1 MKTLFS
7 VAFVTAAT
15 LGMGAALAQDTAT
28 LEEIV
33 VTASKREQTLNDIPV
48 AVSVTSAETLE
59 KAHITDI
66 LDLHTAVPSLRT
78 SQLQT
83 STQTNFIIRGF
94 GNGANNPGIESSVG
108 VFIDGVYRSRSASQI
123 GDLVDVER
131 IEVLRGPQSTL
142 FGQNASVGVISVI
155 TKKPSF
161 TPTGMVEVGFGE
173 YNSQMARAGYSGPI
187 SDRFAFSLSGNYNKR
202 DGYFKN
208 LNTGHD
214 INDRDRWD
222 ARGQLLF
229 NATDDLTFRLIA
241 DTSSIDELC
250 CGVSNLLNGP
260 TGAIITSPS
269 VGGQIYTGSP
279 FDRRGYFNKDPYN
292 KVDNDGVSLQVDWS
306 HGDWT
311 LTSITADR
319 NQKAKFDYD
328 ADFTSADIL
337 ANNLND
343 SKIDTFTEELRLS
356 FDNGGPVTGLLGG
369 YYFDENVDY
378 SDTLTWGDDIRP
390 YAEGLTGG
398 PQALF
403 VLERLLEAFHQP
415 TPHPPGSLAGVLL
428 QGGQGQVI
436 TTSQDSK
443 VTTLFGQLDWKATD
457 RMTLTAGVAY
467 AQVKKDVSIDQ
478 TDTDVFSSLDLVA
491 QVGFPYA
498 LFIGGLP
505 ATSGDDVNAD
515 HASVTQCSATSPPPN
530 CNPFLPLYPYQFLAP
545 VVPFSNDHSDD
556 SQTTFT
562 ARVSF
567 DLNDSIMM
575 YGGVSTGFKATSW
588 NLSRDTTP
596 IEPAGGARSPLGGFP
611 NQYDANFGA
620 PPPAPLFRRYGTR
633 LAGPEESTVYEIGF
647 KGKWPRTA
655 LNVAL
660 FDEEIKDFQSNTF
673 LGTGF
678 GLLNAGKQSVQGG
691 EFDLL
696 FVPSEHWEF
705 SVAATFLDPLYD
717 SFAIGPAV
725 QNQPGDA
732 ATTDLTGTKPAGISS
747 FTSVVAAT
755 YRWTVASFDA
765 FFRADLDHESSV
777 RVIENVPEEV
787 ATREVNTVN
796 ASAGLS
802 RDGWDVQ
809 LWGRNLTD
817 DHYLISAFPSVAQS
831 GSYSGYPSQPRT
843 YGVTIRKR
851 F

>member
-7 VAFVTAAT
+7 VVFVTAAAF
-15 LGMGAALAQDTAT
+15 GAGAAMAQDTVA

-173 YNSQMARAGYSGPI
+173 YNSQMVRAGYSGPI

-208 LNTGHD
+208 LTSGHD

-250 CGVSNLLNGP
+250 CGVSNLQAGP
-260 TGAIITSPS
+260 TADLINSDL
-269 VGGQIYTGSP
+269 VDGQIYTGSP
-279 FDRRGYFNKDPYN
+279 YDRRGYFNMDPYN
-292 KVDNDGVSLQVDWS
+292 KVDNDGVSLQVDWT
-306 HGDWT
+306 HGNWA

-337 ANNLND
+337 AHNLND
-343 SKIDTFTEELRLS
+343 SKIDTFTEELRLA
-356 FDNGGPVTGLLGG
+356 FDNGGPVTGLLGA
-369 YYFDENVDY
+369 YYFDESVDY
-378 SDTLTWGDDIRP
+378 QDTLTWGDDIRA
-390 YAEGLTGG
+390 YATYLIAAQTGSVT
-398 PQALF
+398 
-403 VLERLLEAFHQP
+403 VLSDLEAALAAASGL
-415 TPHPPGSLAGVLL
+415 PPGSLDGVLL
-428 QGGQGQVI
+428 HSGQGQVI

-443 VTTLFGQLDWKATD
+443 VSTVFGQLDWKATD

-467 AQVKKDVSIDQ
+467 AQVKKDVSIAQ
-478 TDTDVFSSLDLVA
+478 TDTDVFSSLNFVQL
-491 QVGFPYA
+491 GFGGAFAA
-498 LFIGGLP
+498 LTGLP
-505 ATSGDDVNAD
+505 PTPANIGANLPQANLAD
-515 HASVTQCSATSPPPN
+515 QISVTPCSATSPPPF
-530 CNPFLPLYPYQFLAP
+530 CNTALGLYPFQFLAP
-545 VVPFSNDHSDD
+545 VVPFSDGKSSD
-556 SQTTFT
+556 SKTTYT
-562 ARVSF
+562 ARLSYEF
-567 DLNDSIMM
+567 NDSIMM

-588 NLSRDTTP
+588 NLSRDT
-596 IEPAGGARSPLGGFP
+596 RPL
-611 NQYDANFGA
+611 
-620 PPPAPLFRRYGTR
+620 PPAAGYDLTPFGRPNPYYARYGTR

-647 KGKWPRTA
+647 KGKWQRTA
-655 LNVAL
+655 LNVAI

-705 SVAATFLDPLYD
+705 SLAGTFLDPLYD
-717 SFAIGPAV
+717 SFVIGPAV
-725 QNQPGDA
+725 QNQPGDSP
-732 ATTDLTGTKPAGISS
+732 TTDLSGTTPAGISS
-747 FTSVVAAT
+747 FTGVATAT
-755 YRWTVASFDA
+755 YRWSAGSFDS
-765 FFRADLDHESSV
+765 FVRANFDHESSV
-777 RVIENVPEEV
+777 RVIENVPADV

-796 ASAGLS
+796 ASAGMS
-802 RDGWDVQ
+802 RDGWDFE
-809 LWGRNLTD
+809 LWGHNLTD
-817 DHYLISAFPSVAQS
+817 DNYPISAFPSVAQA